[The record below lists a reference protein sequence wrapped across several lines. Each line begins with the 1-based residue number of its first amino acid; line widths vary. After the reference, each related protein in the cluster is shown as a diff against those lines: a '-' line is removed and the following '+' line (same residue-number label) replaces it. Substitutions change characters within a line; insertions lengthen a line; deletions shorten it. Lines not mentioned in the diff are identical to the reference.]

1 MQTEEIE
8 RINEKGSLKI
18 RKIQIR
24 QRVPH
29 EEDNGSI
36 INHHP
41 LLESPCPTTERLL
54 SILAH
59 STRLICFIFT
69 IIFNKKY
76 NYEFIIFMLLLILLI
91 KNEISHAKVMKNCLT
106 YR

>member
-29 EEDNGSI
+29 ERRQWK
-36 INHHP
+36 P
-41 LLESPCPTTERLL
+41 LLESPW
-54 SILAH
+54 
-59 STRLICFIFT
+59 
-69 IIFNKKY
+69 
-76 NYEFIIFMLLLILLI
+76 
-91 KNEISHAKVMKNCLT
+91 
-106 YR
+106 